1 MHSADC
7 HVLMLAQRQLSTSRG
22 SDPDADRHSAS
33 DDAQNSL
40 LGGRSPRWRTQDRD
54 VDDDDLPSSDMV
66 VPEPSFRD
74 GIGTG
79 GYSNMQNG
87 H

>member
-40 LGGRSPRWRTQDRD
+40 LGGRSPRWQTQDRD

-79 GYSNMQNG
+79 GYSNMHNG